1 MRKLSLEIRRGE
13 ESEGLRHKNWEQD
26 TGETWEPT
34 MPSGTSHTLTLPTG
48 QRGSKPRNCHP
59 GQNAAPLLT
68 CAVIP
73 NDGHHDDIQQE
84 PGTKISTYRAVLTA
98 SEAGRTHRFISEETE
113 TQRTEGTHLG
123 SFASGA
129 VKKQALVVPY
139 QGSCLELL
147 CWFPQSLSS

>member
-1 MRKLSLEIRRGE
+1 M
-13 ESEGLRHKNWEQD
+13 
-26 TGETWEPT
+26 
-34 MPSGTSHTLTLPTG
+34 
-48 QRGSKPRNCHP
+48 
-59 GQNAAPLLT
+59 
-68 CAVIP
+68 IP

-113 TQRTEGTHLG
+113 TQRTEGTL
-123 SFASGA
+123 GA
-129 VKKQALVVPY
+129 VKKEALVVPH

>member
-1 MRKLSLEIRRGE
+1 MLRKLNLEIRLWE
-13 ESEGLRHKNWEQD
+13 ESEGLRHKNWKQD

-34 MPSGTSHTLTLPTG
+34 MPSGTSHTLRHTHTLPTG

-68 CAVIP
+68 CSVIP
-73 NDGHHDDIQQE
+73 NDGHHDDIEQE
-84 PGTKISTYRAVLTA
+84 PGTKISTYYAVLTA
-98 SEAGRTHRFISEETE
+98 SKAGRTHPVLSMRKLRLRE
-113 TQRTEGTHLG
+113 L
-123 SFASGA
+123 
-129 VKKQALVVPY
+129 KALILD